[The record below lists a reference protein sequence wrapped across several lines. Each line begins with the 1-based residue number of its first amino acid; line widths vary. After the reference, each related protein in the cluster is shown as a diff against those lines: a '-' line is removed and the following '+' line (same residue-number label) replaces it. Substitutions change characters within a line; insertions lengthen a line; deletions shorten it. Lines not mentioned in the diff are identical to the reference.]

1 MSRVVHNSSI
11 IIVFAMMA
19 LSFLPNQWVW
29 AQLPPTPEEFV
40 TYEKQSSFIKEFTV
54 PFEEI
59 GLKGITT
66 DLQGR
71 NVWFYHSTNT
81 TSTLVLFNPAN
92 GQFTKFPVEGQTVT
106 DEPIINLASSQL
118 AFDSERNAVWFTDSR
133 INSIGRLN
141 IDTTEISL
149 WPVPTAQAGP
159 MGITLSPDANSV
171 WFAEITG
178 NKIAR
183 LDVSSG
189 KIEEYPTGEQSGP
202 ALLAFDD
209 SGQLWVTLS
218 FADSVLLAQPWAL
231 APNSSLGMSRFS
243 LPEPDRFSP
252 LGIAFSEGKVFLS
265 DHGSSRMI
273 VADAHSNLQQY
284 DQYWTSPSSA
294 FPTTLPSQIVA
305 VSSSDKQGKV
315 YFAQHGGNRITQI
328 SNDGMMTEYEIPT
341 GPLST
346 VVYLSVAADGKVWF
360 AEWASN
366 KIGYLDT
373 TMQVPFTLNVEKR
386 AVTLNGSSS
395 SQSIAVSLNNSS
407 SSDATTN
414 TTTSL
419 VSLSEVE
426 IGLTGMTESG
436 LQGVTYE
443 AQPPRMNLQDARSN
457 QSEIQIRTQ
466 ENARPGNY
474 TIMVRAFA
482 PENDGLVISRLYP
495 VELVLDVPEPVS
507 TQDSENMFQNQVQ
520 QTSDTSIQSALMIG
534 APVAAAGLIAFA
546 IYRWKKARRAE
557 REH

>member
-1 MSRVVHNSSI
+1 MSRVVYYG
-11 IIVFAMMA
+11 IIVFAVMA

-29 AQLPPTPEEFV
+29 AQLPASQEEFV
-40 TYEKQSSFIKEFTV
+40 TYEKQSSFIKEFAV
-54 PFEEI
+54 PFEEL

-66 DLQGR
+66 DLQG

-81 TSTLVLFNPAN
+81 TSTLVLFSPAN

-133 INSIGRLN
+133 INSVGRLN
-141 IDTTEISL
+141 IDTLEISL
-149 WPVPTAQAGP
+149 WPVPTEQAGP
-159 MGITLSPDANSV
+159 MGITLSPDGNSA

-178 NKIAR
+178 DKIAR

-189 KIEEYPTGEQSGP
+189 KIEEYPTGDESGP

-209 SGQLWVTLS
+209 NEQLWVTLS

-252 LGIAFSEGKVFLS
+252 LGIAFSEGKVFLT
-265 DHGSSRMI
+265 DHGSSRII
-273 VADAHSNLQQY
+273 VADANSNLQQY
-284 DQYWTSPSSA
+284 DEYWTSPSSA
-294 FPTTLPSQIVA
+294 FPTTLPSQIVV
-305 VSSSDKQGKV
+305 VSSDMQGKI
-315 YFAQHGGNRITQI
+315 YFAQHGGNRITEI
-328 SNDGMMTEYEIPT
+328 SKDGMMTEYEIPT

-346 VVYLSVAADGKVWF
+346 VVYLSIADGKVWF

-373 TMQVPFTLNVEKR
+373 TMQVPFMLNVEKT

-395 SQSIAVSLNNSS
+395 PQSIAVSLNS
-407 SSDATTN
+407 SSDATT
-414 TTTSL
+414 TTTSP
-419 VSLSEVE
+419 VSISEVE

-443 AQPPRMNLQDARSN
+443 AQPPRMNLQDARST

-466 ENARPGNY
+466 ENVRPGNY

-495 VELVLDVPEPVS
+495 VKLVLDVPEPVS
-507 TQDSENMFQNQVQ
+507 SQDSENMFQNQVQ
-520 QTSDTSIQSALMIG
+520 QASETSVQGALMIG
-534 APVAAAGLIAFA
+534 APVAAAGLVAFA

-557 REH
+557 RAH

>member
-1 MSRVVHNSSI
+1 MSRVVYYGI

-29 AQLPPTPEEFV
+29 AQLPATPEQFV
-40 TYEKQSSFIKEFTV
+40 TYEKQSSFIKEFAV
-54 PFEEI
+54 PFEEL

-66 DLQGR
+66 DLQG
-71 NVWFYHSTNT
+71 NVWFYHSTNK
-81 TSTLVLFNPAN
+81 TSVLVLFNPAN
-92 GQFTKFPVEGQTVT
+92 GEFTKFPVEGETVT

-133 INSIGRLN
+133 INSVGRLN
-141 IDTTEISL
+141 IDTADIRL
-149 WPVPTAQAGP
+149 WPLPTEQAGP
-159 MGITLSPDANSV
+159 MGITLSPDGNGV

-178 NKIAR
+178 DKIAR
-183 LDVSSG
+183 LDMDSG
-189 KIEEYPTGEQSGP
+189 KIEEYSTGEQTGP

-252 LGIAFSEGKVFLS
+252 LGIAFSESKVFLP
-265 DHGSSRMI
+265 DHGSSRII
-273 VADAHSNLQQY
+273 VADASSNLQQY
-284 DQYWTSPSSA
+284 DEYWTSPSSA

-305 VSSSDKQGKV
+305 AVSDKQGKI
-315 YFAQHGGNRITQI
+315 YFVQHGGNRITEI
-328 SNDGMMTEYEIPT
+328 SKDGLMTEYEVPT

-346 VVYLSVAADGKVWF
+346 VVYLSVADDGKVWF

-366 KIGYLDT
+366 KIAYLDT
-373 TMQVPFTLNVEKR
+373 AMQVPFTLNVEKIGM
-386 AVTLNGSSS
+386 TLNGSSP
-395 SQSIAVSLNNSS
+395 QSIAVSLNSS
-407 SSDATTN
+407 SSSNATN
-414 TTTSL
+414 TTSS
-419 VSLSEVE
+419 VSLSQVE

-443 AQPPRMNLQDARSN
+443 AQPPRMNLQDVKST
-457 QSEIQIRTQ
+457 QSKIQISAQ

-495 VELVLDVPEPVS
+495 VELTLDVPEPAS
-507 TQDSENMFQNQVQ
+507 TQDSETMFQNEGQ
-520 QTSDTSIQSALMIG
+520 QTSDNIVQDVLMIA
-534 APVAAAGLIAFA
+534 APVGAAGLIAFG

-557 REH
+557 KAH

>member
-1 MSRVVHNSSI
+1 MSRVVYYG
-11 IIVFAMMA
+11 IIVFAVMA

-29 AQLPPTPEEFV
+29 AQLPASQEEFV
-40 TYEKQSSFIKEFTV
+40 TYEKQSSFIKEFAV
-54 PFEEI
+54 PFEEL

-66 DLQGR
+66 DLQG

-81 TSTLVLFNPAN
+81 TSTLVLFSPAN

-133 INSIGRLN
+133 INSVGRLN
-141 IDTTEISL
+141 IDTLEISL
-149 WPVPTAQAGP
+149 WPVPTEQAGP
-159 MGITLSPDANSV
+159 MGITLSPDGNSA

-178 NKIAR
+178 DKIAR

-189 KIEEYPTGEQSGP
+189 KIEEYPTGDESGP

-209 SGQLWVTLS
+209 NEQLWVTLS
-218 FADSVLLAQPWAL
+218 FVDSVLLAQPWAL

-252 LGIAFSEGKVFLS
+252 LGIAFSEGKVFLT
-265 DHGSSRMI
+265 DHGSSRII
-273 VADAHSNLQQY
+273 VADANSNLQQY
-284 DQYWTSPSSA
+284 DEYWTSPSSA
-294 FPTTLPSQIVA
+294 FPTTLPSQIVV
-305 VSSSDKQGKV
+305 VSSDMQGKI
-315 YFAQHGGNRITQI
+315 YFAQHGGNRITEI
-328 SNDGMMTEYEIPT
+328 SKDGMMTEYEIPT

-346 VVYLSVAADGKVWF
+346 VVYLSIADGKVWF

-373 TMQVPFTLNVEKR
+373 TMQVPFMLNVEKT

-395 SQSIAVSLNNSS
+395 PQSIAVSLNS
-407 SSDATTN
+407 SSDATT
-414 TTTSL
+414 TTTSP
-419 VSLSEVE
+419 VSISEVE

-443 AQPPRMNLQDARSN
+443 AQPPRMNLQDARST

-466 ENARPGNY
+466 ENVRPGNY

-495 VELVLDVPEPVS
+495 VKLVLDVPEPVS
-507 TQDSENMFQNQVQ
+507 SQDSENMFQNQVQ
-520 QTSDTSIQSALMIG
+520 QASETSVQGALMIG
-534 APVAAAGLIAFA
+534 APVAAAGLVAFA

-557 REH
+557 RAH